1 MIDEHACVRAVAS
14 GAAARFGPE
23 RAAIFDAVRADRDGS
38 TARLLLGLADTGPV
52 DARLRAIE
60 LLRDLV
66 LFGQTWPAVAERA
79 WSWLTDAEP
88 AVRVAAARLFVATAE
103 VGTVAAWLPEAA
115 DPDVRVAGT
124 IALLGRGRE
133 FDDSAMILTED
144 ADPAVRVTA
153 ALVLLGDR
161 DLPWAWRRA
170 LCAAILADLGDAV
183 RRLRRDGG
191 PMDVRVGSVWA
202 WRLLGDAEEC
212 HRIVRSLSAAEERD
226 GRWVG
231 VDMAATAIRLWRTGP
246 TELLPALA
254 GVAEEADAAADD
266 ALRTESL
273 RVLRLSRDMW
283 RAAAGHWVGRSDGVE
298 RRLADELGS
307 PGALLPLSDL
317 AAVFAARRLPDGR
330 AEADA
335 WLAEQ
340 PVEPDSSERR
350 VARTL
355 MGLVAHGGLTER
367 QARQAMCL
375 FEREGPRK
383 YEVAGVLWR
392 HLGPTDAEFTA
403 RLVIEMS
410 AVAGD
415 QYVGELALRVLADM
429 GGHAAGALPR
439 LTALIDDHA
448 RLPAHVGD
456 DEAEIAFDETR
467 RAQLVGVRDRI
478 ATAIP

>member
-14 GAAARFGPE
+14 GAAASFGPE
-23 RAAIFDAVRADRDGS
+23 RAAIFDAVRADRDGPMS
-38 TARLLLGLADTGPV
+38 LLLLGLADAGVV
-52 DARLRAIE
+52 DTRLCTIE
-60 LLRDLV
+60 LLRDLAE
-66 LFGQTWPAVAERA
+66 FGVVWPSVAERA

-88 AVRVAAARLFVATAE
+88 AVQVAAARLFVATAE
-103 VGTVAAWLPEAA
+103 VEAVAAWLPGAA

-133 FDDSAMILTED
+133 FDDSAMVLAED

-161 DLPWAWRRA
+161 DLPWAWRQA
-170 LCAAILADLGDAV
+170 WCQAILADLGDAV

-202 WRLLGDAEEC
+202 WRLLGDEEEC
-212 HRIVRSLSAAEERD
+212 HEIARSLLAAEERD
-226 GRWVG
+226 VRWVG
-231 VDMAATAIRLWRTGP
+231 VDMAAAAIRLWRTGP

-254 GVAEEADAAADD
+254 RVAEEADDADD
-266 ALRTESL
+266 ALRAESL

-283 RAAAGHWVGRSDGVE
+283 GAAAGYWAGRGDGVA
-298 RRLADELGS
+298 RRLADELGE
-307 PGALLPLSDL
+307 PGGVLALPDL
-317 AAVFAARRLPDGR
+317 EAVFAARRLPDNR
-330 AEADA
+330 ADADA
-335 WLAEQ
+335 WPAGR

-367 QARQAMCL
+367 QVRQAMCL

-392 HLGPTDAEFTA
+392 HLGPAEPEFTK
-403 RLVIEMS
+403 RLVAEMS

-415 QYVGELALRVLADM
+415 QYVGELALQVLADM

-439 LTALIDDHA
+439 LSALIEDHA
-448 RLPAHVGD
+448 RLSAHVGD